1 MTRRRGGVAGFF
13 DRNKGWL
20 KPAATIGAG
29 LLTGGMGGA
38 VVGGLMR
45 GLDREGKGGIGFD
58 VGQGVRGAVQ
68 GYGLGKGAGMLKSG
82 IMNRLGGQAA
92 SQAMPSLPGMDP
104 SKMIGLTPTAAKAA
118 PGASVD
124 AIMAQGG
131 RAITPVAGSGFSLTD
146 PKTLMALG
154 QTAVG
159 GLNAFQNSQQ
169 MQMQRQEQERRNRLE
184 DEQVRRR
191 QAMDPMRSAL
201 MAALFQRLGMGNAPQ
216 AGGAA

>member
-1 MTRRRGGVAGFF
+1 MMTRRRGGSAGFF
-13 DRNKGWL
+13 DRNKSWL

-92 SQAMPSLPGMDP
+92 SSAVGAA
-104 SKMIGLTPTAAKAA
+104 TPAAAASPVTAAATAA
-118 PGASVD
+118 PGGLS
-124 AIMAQGG
+124 
-131 RAITPVAGSGFSLTD
+131 PVASSGFSLTD

-159 GLNAFQNSQQ
+159 GLNAFQNNQQ

-216 AGGAA
+216 TGGAA

>member
-1 MTRRRGGVAGFF
+1 MMTRRRCGVAGFF

-82 IMNRLGGQAA
+82 IMSRLGGQAA
-92 SQAMPSLPGMDP
+92 SSAVGAA
-104 SKMIGLTPTAAKAA
+104 TPAVASPVTAAATAA
-118 PGASVD
+118 PGGLS
-124 AIMAQGG
+124 
-131 RAITPVAGSGFSLTD
+131 PVASSGFSFTD

-159 GLNAFQNSQQ
+159 GLNAFQNNQQ

>member
-1 MTRRRGGVAGFF
+1 
-13 DRNKGWL
+13 
-20 KPAATIGAG
+20 
-29 LLTGGMGGA
+29 
-38 VVGGLMR
+38 MR

-104 SKMIGLTPTAAKAA
+104 SKMIGLTPTAATAA
-118 PGASVD
+118 PGGLS
-124 AIMAQGG
+124 
-131 RAITPVAGSGFSLTD
+131 PVASSGFSFTD

-159 GLNAFQNSQQ
+159 GLNAFQNNQQ

-201 MAALFQRLGMGNAPQ
+201 MAALFQRLGMGTAPQ